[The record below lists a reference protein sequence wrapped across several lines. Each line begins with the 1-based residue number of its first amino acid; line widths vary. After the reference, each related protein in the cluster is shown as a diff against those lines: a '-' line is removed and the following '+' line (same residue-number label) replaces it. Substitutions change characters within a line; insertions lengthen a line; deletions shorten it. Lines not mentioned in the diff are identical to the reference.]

1 MPQDRKSLLNFLNEV
16 GYQTHGIGKMHFLP
30 DSKQMWGVES
40 RDFSEEGSGQDDYRN
55 FIDHHGYDYIAAT
68 HGERSEFYYIPQPS

>member
-1 MPQDRKSLLNFLNEV
+1 
-16 GYQTHGIGKMHFLP
+16 MHFLP